1 MTAVTLLWFV
11 QSNESGRDPDSEL
24 LTYLNNIYSV
34 WSVLKAQKITIF
46 VKIAGNEQA
55 MNIDTNGR
63 EKEIHR
69 CVTCVQEKF
78 YCLSKKHRYGQL
90 VNYVIIRN
98 ERTNYKLL

>member
-1 MTAVTLLWFV
+1 MVSF
-11 QSNESGRDPDSEL
+11 ESSK
-24 LTYLNNIYSV
+24 NNNLCANS
-34 WSVLKAQKITIF
+34 S
-46 VKIAGNEQA
+46 NEQA

-69 CVTCVQEKF
+69 CVTRVQEEF

>member
-1 MTAVTLLWFV
+1 MVSF
-11 QSNESGRDPDSEL
+11 ESSK
-24 LTYLNNIYSV
+24 NNNLCANS
-34 WSVLKAQKITIF
+34 S
-46 VKIAGNEQA
+46 NEQA

-69 CVTCVQEKF
+69 CVTCVQEEF
-78 YCLSKKHRYGQL
+78 YCLSKKHRYGQF

>member
-1 MTAVTLLWFV
+1 
-11 QSNESGRDPDSEL
+11 
-24 LTYLNNIYSV
+24 
-34 WSVLKAQKITIF
+34 
-46 VKIAGNEQA
+46 
-55 MNIDTNGR
+55 MNTDTNGR

-69 CVTCVQEKF
+69 CVTCVQEEF

>member
-24 LTYLNNIYSV
+24 LTYLNNRYSV
-34 WSVLKAQKITIF
+34 WSVLKAQKITIY
-46 VKIAGNEQA
+46 VQIVGNEQA
-55 MNIDTNGR
+55 TNIDTNGR